1 MDLAVI
7 HTITQA
13 VVAAAEQAGDVAAAV
28 SPYKPIGVGLAAGG
42 AVLGVGIGIGKLVAA
57 ALEGSARQPEMMGK
71 LQTMMILG
79 IAFAEALALIALLVV
94 PFII

>member
-1 MDLAVI
+1 MDLVSVSQF
-7 HTITQA
+7 ITQA
-13 VVAAAEQAGDVAAAV
+13 IAAAEPATTAVVAN
-28 SPYKPIGVGLAAGG
+28 PYMPIGAGLAAGG

-79 IAFAEALALIALLVV
+79 IAFAEALALIALLVF
-94 PFII
+94 PILLK

>member
-1 MDLAVI
+1 MDFAVI
-7 HTITQA
+7 AHHLTQA
-13 VVAAAEQAGDVAAAV
+13 LVSADAPATAAAV
-28 SPYKPIGVGLAAGG
+28 SYGSLGAGIAAGG

-79 IAFAEALALIALLVV
+79 IAFAEALALIALLVL
-94 PFII
+94 PFLLK